1 MSNSEN
7 IVKDGFVSAE
17 KYAELLA
24 RLQHVEAYAAEKE
37 NQLMTEQLLR
47 KELVDAE
54 IKSEIDGLNAK
65 YNQEIELLKTD
76 HIQQIEDIESQ
87 YKEEVEAVKAK
98 AKEDITAIEVK
109 CQEDMN
115 RLLES
120 MERTVEALQKNF
132 EITLSKKVDE
142 AVGTATTTLYDMLN
156 SGIATFRDIYNENST
171 PDAIDK
177 RIKEFQES
185 AEKAKTAMTEKIEKT
200 ARETAKRT
208 ISRKHQIDR
217 LVRMVFTKKGEQYHF
232 DDGVKWED
240 AIADRLNLTDEQRLN
255 AKEARYFLR
264 DYYQRVR
271 AKKILNGTDG
281 KEKLSHGKN
290 KIPETLLR
298 LPAEILWPD
307 EYKQNPDL
315 YDKIGEDKKEWV
327 VVRNLSVV
335 VRVLIRPIVRLKAD
349 KFAPPIQAAPVE
361 GPIYKGDPASE
372 TLAVAEYNKY
382 CLHIPF
388 YRFLGILSDAGWK
401 VSRSTLNGWHAT
413 VCTLLEPLYDLY
425 RKEVMKA
432 LFLAGDGSPMPVV
445 DNEKHRTVKNYIVA
459 FRDLVTNLPVFVTT
473 EGGSRSKKAIQ
484 GYLADAHCRAFL
496 CDAYSGYNWLSD
508 VGVALC
514 RCNAHSLRKLY
525 EGLKEN
531 MKAASEGILQ
541 YQLIYNVE
549 DSIKHDGLSGSDI
562 TERRNDLARPLWEE
576 FVVWAESTLQEVPDK
591 SYMQEACKYLL
602 NHYEELTAYLD
613 IPEMPIDNNRTEY
626 EIRSMVLG
634 KKNYLFCEN
643 EQSCFW
649 AAMMYSF
656 FGGCRAVGANEVDW
670 LTYVLDHIKA
680 TPADQLYTLL
690 PQNWIKHRSKKPKRR

>member
-1 MSNSEN
+1 
-7 IVKDGFVSAE
+7 
-17 KYAELLA
+17 
-24 RLQHVEAYAAEKE
+24 
-37 NQLMTEQLLR
+37 
-47 KELVDAE
+47 
-54 IKSEIDGLNAK
+54 
-65 YNQEIELLKTD
+65 
-76 HIQQIEDIESQ
+76 
-87 YKEEVEAVKAK
+87 
-98 AKEDITAIEVK
+98 
-109 CQEDMN
+109 
-115 RLLES
+115 
-120 MERTVEALQKNF
+120 
-132 EITLSKKVDE
+132 
-142 AVGTATTTLYDMLN
+142 
-156 SGIATFRDIYNENST
+156 
-171 PDAIDK
+171 
-177 RIKEFQES
+177 
-185 AEKAKTAMTEKIEKT
+185 
-200 ARETAKRT
+200 
-208 ISRKHQIDR
+208 
-217 LVRMVFTKKGEQYHF
+217 
-232 DDGVKWED
+232 
-240 AIADRLNLTDEQRLN
+240 
-255 AKEARYFLR
+255 
-264 DYYQRVR
+264 
-271 AKKILNGTDG
+271 
-281 KEKLSHGKN
+281 
-290 KIPETLLR
+290 
-298 LPAEILWPD
+298 
-307 EYKQNPDL
+307 
-315 YDKIGEDKKEWV
+315 
-327 VVRNLSVV
+327 
-335 VRVLIRPIVRLKAD
+335 
-349 KFAPPIQAAPVE
+349 
-361 GPIYKGDPASE
+361 
-372 TLAVAEYNKY
+372 
-382 CLHIPF
+382 
-388 YRFLGILSDAGWK
+388 
-401 VSRSTLNGWHAT
+401 
-413 VCTLLEPLYDLY
+413 
-425 RKEVMKA
+425 MKA

-514 RCNAHSLRKLY
+514 RCNAHSRRKLY

-549 DSIKHDGLSGSDI
+549 DSIKLDGLSGSDI